1 MMANILLSAFADEYS
16 PSLDEQLDVLSRNG
30 FSYLEPR
37 NVDGT
42 NISDLDDAAVRV
54 MKAKLD
60 ASGIA
65 VDSIGSPL
73 GKIKLCDDFAAH
85 LEKTRRTC
93 EIACGLGA
101 KRIRM
106 FSFYLA
112 GKTVFEARE
121 QVIDQLGQMLD
132 VADSYGITLCH
143 ENEGGIFG
151 ESPENCLEL
160 LRAFNGRLRCVFD
173 MGNFT
178 FCGYYPYP
186 QGYEKLKPYIEYF
199 HIKDTFSDHTV
210 VPAGHGQAFIETI
223 LADYMKTA
231 ERDVIVSLEPHLHG
245 FVGLK
250 ELTGNALNQ
259 PFHYEDSKEA
269 FLDAT
274 AHLKAIV
281 ANIEKE

>member
-1 MMANILLSAFADEYS
+1 MAKIRLSAFADEYS
-16 PSLDEQLDVLSRNG
+16 GSLDDQLYVLSREG

-37 NVDGT
+37 NVDGI
-42 NISDLDDAAVRV
+42 NISDLNDTAVRV
-54 MKAKLD
+54 MKSKLD
-60 ASGIA
+60 ACGIS

-73 GKIKLCDDFAAH
+73 GKIKLSDDFAPH

-93 EIACGLGA
+93 EIACTLGA

-112 GKTVFEARE
+112 GKTVFEARS
-121 QVIDQLGQMLD
+121 QVLDQLGQMLD

-160 LRAFNGRLRCVFD
+160 MRAFNGRLRCVFD

-178 FCGYYPYP
+178 FCGYFPYP

-223 LADYMKTA
+223 LSDYVKTTDR
-231 ERDVIVSLEPHLHG
+231 EVVLSLEPHLHG

-269 FLDAT
+269 FLDAIV
-274 AHLKAIV
+274 HLKAIV